1 MARARI
7 HLTPAEAEAN
17 GWLCCRDLK
26 ARHRLMPGYSTRP
39 AGSVWQGRGA
49 YDVYDP
55 ADCVPWKWEPS
66 AAQLRRKAVAA
77 RAQAL
82 IGGDCLLLDTETTGV
97 GDDDEVCEI
106 TILDASG
113 TPYSIRWCARLSQ
126 SQRRAQGFTAS
137 PMTWWPPRRPG
148 RRSQSNTPLSFRAE
162 RSLPTTPPLT
172 CACYRKPTSAT
183 GLSRQRW
190 PPPAP
195 CCCMP
200 NGMGNGLRAAMGVGN
215 GAGSS

>member
-49 YDVYDP
+49 YYVYDP

-97 GDDDEVCEI
+97 A
-106 TILDASG
+106 TAASAANCLIAQARAEG
-113 TPYSIRWCARLSQ
+113 MVEALELLKALEQQQVERLYLLIEQATTARLLELE
-126 SQRRAQGFTAS
+126 QGS
-137 PMTWWPPRRPG
+137 G
-148 RRSQSNTPLSFRAE
+148 E
-162 RSLPTTPPLT
+162 
-172 CACYRKPTSAT
+172 
-183 GLSRQRW
+183 
-190 PPPAP
+190 
-195 CCCMP
+195 
-200 NGMGNGLRAAMGVGN
+200 
-215 GAGSS
+215 